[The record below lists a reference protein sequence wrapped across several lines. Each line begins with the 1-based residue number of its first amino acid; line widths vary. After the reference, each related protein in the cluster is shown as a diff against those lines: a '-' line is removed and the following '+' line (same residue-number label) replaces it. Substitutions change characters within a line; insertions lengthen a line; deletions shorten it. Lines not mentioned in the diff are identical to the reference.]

1 VDPGEPAGLVAPYPM
16 LTEADEPML
25 PYTPSNTGRRARVG
39 YLGLDGVGFNDLWP
53 LFLGVVISIAAA
65 LKLFIGDGSGG
76 GHWLVKTVKAILPAL
91 VGFGYL
97 RLLVMGRPPHFKG
110 DLCAT
115 LLSLRLDFTDPPLR
129 IFPLVPRLWIDGAA
143 AAGPARP
150 ADQRHPARAGAVPQG

>member
-1 VDPGEPAGLVAPYPM
+1 
-16 LTEADEPML
+16 
-25 PYTPSNTGRRARVG
+25 
-39 YLGLDGVGFNDLWP
+39 
-53 LFLGVVISIAAA
+53 
-65 LKLFIGDGSGG
+65 
-76 GHWLVKTVKAILPAL
+76 VKTVKAILPAL